1 MKSKH
6 NVRICIL
13 ITACLL
19 VFYGCKPIIEFPI
32 IPYIEFVSFTKIYK
46 GTSKDDKGIL
56 TIYFTDGDGNIG
68 FKENENDSSYNFF
81 IDYYEKQEGQFVK
94 IDLPATL
101 YFLNCGLKPVP
112 WHSLQLN
119 LTFGESPNS
128 RYPAP
133 LHFGQAP
140 LPSTKFIKKFFSLLH
155 LIENR
160 FSIRVKTSKA
170 VATEEFLLPNNGF

>member
-1 MKSKH
+1 MKVKH

-32 IPYIEFVSFTKIYK
+32 IPYIEFVSFTKIYN

-81 IDYYEKQEGQFVK
+81 IDYYEKQEGRFVK

-101 YFLNCGLKPVP
+101 NV
-112 WHSLQLN
+112 
-119 LTFGESPNS
+119 
-128 RYPAP
+128 R
-133 LHFGQAP
+133 
-140 LPSTKFIKKFFSLLH
+140 LPI
-155 LIENR
+155 IN
-160 FSIRVKTSKA
+160 TSKEPQSLA
-170 VATEEFLLPNNGF
+170 GNIEIEVFFNNPLSSYDTIKLECWLFDRDSNESNHIFTPEIIVNK